1 MVNAILS
8 LVAFGVFITII
19 IYAVIQITKGNGGC
33 DCDCDCENCPF
44 PHCSEEEIT
53 RRISYKNENNKEK
66 DNDL

>member
-33 DCDCDCENCPF
+33 DYDCENCPF

-53 RRISYKNENNKEK
+53 RRKEH
-66 DNDL
+66 DLHNRRHTR